1 MPGSDV
7 EAQVRIPFD
16 FAFHGGETEL
26 ELAEL
31 EMGDDGRVRRV
42 PRRVRVR
49 IPPGVTDGQV
59 LRVPGKGGRAQPGG
73 KDGDLYLAI
82 HVESHPLFRT
92 EGLDLY
98 VDLPLAPWEAVLGTS
113 VELPTPAG
121 RVALKV
127 PPGTRAGQKLR
138 LTGRGLAR
146 SDGHKGDL
154 YAVIQ
159 VVVPGQVNDRER
171 ELLRQLAEASNF
183 DPRAHFA
190 QEDS

>member
-1 MPGSDV
+1 
-7 EAQVRIPFD
+7 
-16 FAFHGGETEL
+16 
-26 ELAEL
+26 
-31 EMGDDGRVRRV
+31 
-42 PRRVRVR
+42 
-49 IPPGVTDGQV
+49 
-59 LRVPGKGGRAQPGG
+59 
-73 KDGDLYLAI
+73 
-82 HVESHPLFRT
+82 
-92 EGLDLY
+92 
-98 VDLPLAPWEAVLGTS
+98 
-113 VELPTPAG
+113 
-121 RVALKV
+121 VALKV